1 MKEVLDPLAHIPG
14 VRLAALISPDG
25 VPIATAQA
33 DRSDS
38 DGASIDRDDELCSYT
53 ALAAGWL
60 TEVTRSALQLSWNA
74 PQRAVLRATQGTM
87 VLHHAPGAIVLA
99 VLECGVPYE
108 ELRVPIEGA
117 IVRMQRLLRTSL
129 AEPRAPLPSEAE
141 HEPTAAPQG
150 PVLQE
155 EIENRTEA

>member
-14 VRLAALISPDG
+14 VRLAALISADG
-25 VPIATAQA
+25 VPIAMAQTE
-33 DRSDS
+33 R
-38 DGASIDRDDELCSYT
+38 DGGSVASIDHDDELCSYT

-60 TEVTRSALQLSWNA
+60 ADVTRSALHLSWDA
-74 PQRAVLRATQGTM
+74 PQRAVLRATHGTM

-99 VLECGVPYE
+99 VLERGVPYE

-129 AEPRAPLPSEAE
+129 PEPRAPLPSEAG
-141 HEPTAAPQG
+141 HESTAAPSS